1 MNNQKKHLFT
11 STIKVQSENVGTRID
26 QYLAKSIE
34 ELSRNRIQQ
43 WIKLGQIL
51 VNDSAIDSDYSV
63 QDNDIITINAEV
75 NHPSNEIKPMP
86 MPLEIIFEDDD
97 LLAINKPVGLVV
109 HPGAGN
115 EDNTLQNA
123 LLAYDSSLEQIPRA
137 GIVHRL
143 DKDTSGI
150 LIIAKTLIAHQHL
163 ILQMKNRHIQKKY
176 LAVVQGVPIA
186 GEQVN
191 LPIGRHHKD
200 RKKMQVRDDGKEAI
214 TQFTVKEKFNN
225 YALLDVNI
233 ITGRTHQIRVHLA
246 QLGFPLLGD
255 KIYGGRLRL
264 PKNADAKFIEVLAA
278 LRSQMLH
285 AHQIIFSH
293 PRLEEEIQLQADAPN
308 EMVYLLRTLN
318 EYDT

>member
-26 QYLAKSIE
+26 QYLAQSIE

-63 QDNDIITINAEV
+63 QENDMITINAEV

-86 MPLEIIFEDDD
+86 MSLKIIFEDDD

-115 EDNTLQNA
+115 LDNTLQNA
-123 LLAYDSSLEQIPRA
+123 LLAYDSTLEQIPRA

-163 ILQMKNRHIQKKY
+163 ILQMKIDTFKRNILLLYKGYQLLVSKLIYRLVGIIKIEKKCK
-176 LAVVQGVPIA
+176 LEMMGRRQLP
-186 GEQVN
+186 N
-191 LPIGRHHKD
+191 LLLKRNL
-200 RKKMQVRDDGKEAI
+200 I
-214 TQFTVKEKFNN
+214 TMH
-225 YALLDVNI
+225 Y
-233 ITGRTHQIRVHLA
+233 
-246 QLGFPLLGD
+246 
-255 KIYGGRLRL
+255 
-264 PKNADAKFIEVLAA
+264 
-278 LRSQMLH
+278 
-285 AHQIIFSH
+285 
-293 PRLEEEIQLQADAPN
+293 
-308 EMVYLLRTLN
+308 
-318 EYDT
+318 